1 MGPQHSSDAKD
12 WAGTS
17 VGGVPAA
24 NCLKGSLGVV
34 CLFVCLFV
42 CFVEVARSDFKSI
55 NSITK
60 EWESHSL
67 ERLYPHQLKLPSA
80 ESESLLRTLNTLPV
94 KSYWF
99 LLPS

>member
-17 VGGVPAA
+17 VGGVPAP
-24 NCLKGSLGVV
+24 NYLKGSLGV
-34 CLFVCLFV
+34 VCLFV